1 MKITRM
7 SILTVALL
15 LVGIAV
21 VTYSSVVWYVN
32 DVETVSYDVVTSEGE
47 FEIRDYPAIIVAEV
61 VRRGERSSA
70 VSDGFRPLATYIFAK
85 QRDGEPIAMTAPVTQ
100 ETDDVGQTWTVR
112 FVMPAEY
119 TLNTLPNPENADIRL
134 VEVPAGRR
142 AAIRFSG
149 TATDQMIAQKEK
161 MLQVWMQQ
169 RGVEPLGPATYAYY
183 NAPFIPGFMKRNE
196 VLFEIAG
203 S

>member
-7 SILTVALL
+7 TVLTVVLL
-15 LVGIAV
+15 LVGVAV
-21 VTYSSVVWYVN
+21 VSYGTFVWYVN

-47 FEIRDYPAIIVAEV
+47 FEIRDYPALIVAEI
-61 VRRGERSSA
+61 VRRGERRTA
-70 VSDGFRPLATYIFAK
+70 VNDGFRPLATYIFAK
-85 QRDGEPIAMTAPVTQ
+85 ERDGEPIAMTAPVTQ

-119 TLNTLPNPENADIRL
+119 TLESLPNPENADIQL

-142 AAIRFSG
+142 VAIIFSG
-149 TATDQMIAQKEK
+149 TATDEMIAQKEE
-161 MLQVWMQQ
+161 LLRAWMQQ
-169 RGVEPLGPATYAYY
+169 RGVEPVGPATYAYY